1 MENKFNDKKFISID
15 DLTVENIQQLY
26 DCEYDLEIANLIVC
40 ADCGYVMQE
49 DDVIQDTRMVDGY
62 EDYWDYSRE
71 TPEQRDVEYE
81 EEYSACPIC
90 DYGSDEGQEFDSYQ
104 LTISDL
110 FDKDLNGLSDYT
122 GNEFVEALEDFKS
135 KLNENRKIFKKG
147 EIKVEGK
154 QNLQEAT
161 IKALYDG
168 LKDDE
173 EVKDVEGL
181 VDDILVVTDPEIT
194 TEEYNELIDRAQEIV
209 EETPEGDIPL
219 DPTYLGEYLQICPIC
234 GGSFIEDHILEPG
247 TACPICYET
256 PESFV
261 MVGKLQAEE
270 DVAEDSGLVDDE
282 NAETEPVLNIN
293 DGETSE
299 EDTIEEPITEPEK
312 PELVGMETEPSEE
325 TPNRIRGAR
334 MRRNREVAS
343 KELPEGN
350 LLVESKDP
358 EEGFD
363 INLDLAHKVD
373 NNVKVGSVVA
383 SYHEDTNTIVFYDEA
398 SGEDLDTIV
407 YRNQTPEEIKKYML
421 SDMGLA
427 LKESYKS
434 YVIETISK
442 GNNEQ
447 YMKFQ
452 EWKELNENS
461 SDEKARYKVSF
472 YVDSSETPKSEIEA
486 KLNDALKGTGLA
498 SGKEDIEIEVDE
510 VFEEAKQED
519 DKELLLGSEE
529 DEITDTENEKEQQ
542 EISDEIQKDIDEKDY
557 TLKMIFGDEIKE
569 LANKSAFTWE
579 GVDLSEENLL
589 EIVKL
594 LKEHTKIKLPVN
606 FFVFDGRTMNKTFGL
621 TEKNAYQD
629 DLHFLSID
637 LDNWSEMGNLPI
649 FKMQVGARW
658 LDDIVDNNQR
668 RQDEID
674 GIDVD
679 AEDYE

>member
-26 DCEYDLEIANLIVC
+26 DCEYDLEIDNLIVC
-40 ADCGYVMQE
+40 ADCGYVMSE
-49 DDVIQDTRMVDGY
+49 DEVIHDTRIVDGY

-71 TPEQRDVEYE
+71 TPEQRGVEYE

-90 DYGSDEGQEFDSYQ
+90 DYGSDEGQEFDSYP

-110 FDKDLNGLSDYT
+110 FDKDLKGLSDYT
-122 GNEFVEALEDFKS
+122 GNEFVEALENFKS
-135 KLNENRKIFKKG
+135 KLTENRKIFKKG

-154 QNLQEAT
+154 RNLQEAT

-173 EVKDVEGL
+173 KVKDVEGL

-247 TACPICYET
+247 TTCPICYET

-282 NAETEPVLNIN
+282 SEETKPVLNIN
-293 DGETSE
+293 DAEIGEE
-299 EDTIEEPITEPEK
+299 ETVEEPTTELEK
-312 PELVGMETEPSEE
+312 PELVGMETKPDEE

-334 MRRNREVAS
+334 TRRNREVAS

-350 LLVESKDP
+350 ILVESKDP
-358 EEGFD
+358 EEGFE

-373 NNVKVGSVVA
+373 NKVKVGSVVA

-407 YRNQTPEEIKKYML
+407 YRNQTPEEIKEYML

-434 YVIETISK
+434 YVLETISK

-452 EWKELNENS
+452 EWKELNEKS

-472 YVDSSETPKSEIEA
+472 YVDSSETPKDEIEA

-510 VFEEAKQED
+510 IFEEAKQED

-529 DEITDTENEKEQQ
+529 DET
-542 EISDEIQKDIDEKDY
+542 QKDIDEKGY

-649 FKMQVGARW
+649 FKMQVGAKW
-658 LDDIVDNNQR
+658 LDDIVDNNQV

-679 AEDYE
+679 EEDYE